1 MSVIRIG
8 WLDHHLYTHHS
19 QVFLPLIRGKV
30 GQGAFEVASAYESH
44 RDAGKGDW
52 CVENG
57 VRRAATIQEVVD
69 SSDVL
74 MVVSPN
80 NPEAHLELARP
91 ALESGKP
98 VYIDKY
104 LAHTIEDAK
113 EIVGLAR
120 RHGSP
125 LFTSSSLPFATEI
138 LALLADVKLPVD
150 SVFARGHGPWRMYY
164 GVHTIALAVR
174 GFGAGAVRLIDT
186 GSLESRFVTL
196 DDGKRKATIEVRAAE
211 NQTETCP
218 WELGLL
224 SNNKYHHAV
233 VKDHE
238 AIYAN
243 LMTQIVGFFK
253 TKVAPVNLEEQF
265 ATVAIE
271 VAAEES
277 REKGGVWVDIPRL

>member
-19 QVFLPLIRGKV
+19 KVFLPLIREKI

-44 RDAGKGDW
+44 RDPEKGDW
-52 CVENG
+52 CTENG
-57 VRRAATIQEVVD
+57 VRRAATAQEVVD
-69 SSDVL
+69 DSDVL
-74 MVVSPN
+74 MVLSPN

-91 ALESGKP
+91 ALQSGKP

-113 EIVGLAR
+113 QIVALAR
-120 RHGSP
+120 QHRTP

-138 LALLADVKLPVD
+138 LALLAEVKLPVD

-174 GFGAGAVRLIDT
+174 GFGAGATRLIDT
-186 GSLESRFVTL
+186 GSSESRFVTL
-196 DDGKRKATIEVRAAE
+196 DDGRRKATVEVRVAE

-218 WELGLL
+218 WELGLF
-224 SNNKYHHAV
+224 SNNKYYHAV

-243 LMTQIVGFFK
+243 LMTEAITFFK
-253 TKVAPVNLEEQF
+253 TKVMPISLEEQY

-271 VAAEES
+271 VAAEQS
-277 REKGGVWVDIPRL
+277 REKGGVWVDISRL